1 MIKYTPLA
9 VLLVLFFIAP
19 TFSEAAYKDW
29 SKKEQQLFKT
39 HLTLQAIDTTQTWK
53 MIECQKYTAC
63 NLIEKNPLLGN
74 HPRKGDLLVLKI
86 IGNYIL
92 YKLLDIS
99 PHRERSLKFLNGVG
113 VVVVINN
120 GLYYE
125 KRF

>member
-1 MIKYTPLA
+1 MTKYAPLA
-9 VLLVLFFIAP
+9 VLFFISP
-19 TFSEAAYKDW
+19 SFSEAAHKDW
-29 SKKEQQLFKT
+29 SEKEQQLFKT
-39 HLTLQAIDTTQTWK
+39 HLILQAIDTTQTWR

-74 HPRKGDLLVLKI
+74 HPSKENLLALKI